1 MKRVIIRYSA
11 RKAPPIRS
19 KEGIFRS
26 ISVPLFCLCRTQSQI
41 GFLSFVVLDQFRALS
56 DLVPG
61 AEELVVQGEKNLED
75 WQAAMDIL
83 REAERRD
90 A

>member
-1 MKRVIIRYSA
+1 MCACIWIVIY
-11 RKAPPIRS
+11 
-19 KEGIFRS
+19 
-26 ISVPLFCLCRTQSQI
+26 VWLFKTFLFHVGTPFAYRTQSQI
-41 GFLSFVVLDQFRALS
+41 GFLSFVVLDQFRALA

-75 WQAAMDIL
+75 WQSAMDIL

>member
-1 MKRVIIRYSA
+1 M
-11 RKAPPIRS
+11 
-19 KEGIFRS
+19 GI
-26 ISVPLFCLCRTQSQI
+26 LFVCPCRTQSQI
-41 GFLSFVVLDQFRALS
+41 GFLSFVVLDQFRALA

-61 AEELVVQGEKNLED
+61 AEELVAQGEKNLED